1 MAATAIREMRNNP
14 MNGETLYVR
23 KDVQETR
30 ASSTGERPQRSR
42 RNDNEYKVNLPS
54 EWRRANDEVDGKSGQ
69 YDIDSKEL
77 KEIESLVVK
86 RDMERRKRNYDLSD
100 SMRDQ
105 LKEKYSVHV
114 DDDLKLWWTDVNG
127 HVPGLISDIK
137 GEGRWGKKQQVSRLM
152 YVISSY
158 CLKYELLDT
167 SSPGLE
173 NNNSGDKSQQHLKT
187 MLKLILHLYL
197 TYLPR
202 ETRLG
207 K

>member
-23 KDVQETR
+23 KDVQESR
-30 ASSTGERPQRSR
+30 VRSTGERPQRTR
-42 RNDNEYKVNLPS
+42 RTENEYKVNLPS

-77 KEIESLVVK
+77 KDIETLVIK
-86 RDMERRKRNYDLSD
+86 RDMERRKRNYHVSD

-105 LKEKYSVHV
+105 LKEQYSVHL

-137 GEGRWGKKQQVSRLM
+137 GEGRWGKRQQVSVLM
-152 YVISSY
+152 LSCYYMQFYESS
-158 CLKYELLDT
+158 
-167 SSPGLE
+167 
-173 NNNSGDKSQQHLKT
+173 
-187 MLKLILHLYL
+187 
-197 TYLPR
+197 
-202 ETRLG
+202 
-207 K
+207 